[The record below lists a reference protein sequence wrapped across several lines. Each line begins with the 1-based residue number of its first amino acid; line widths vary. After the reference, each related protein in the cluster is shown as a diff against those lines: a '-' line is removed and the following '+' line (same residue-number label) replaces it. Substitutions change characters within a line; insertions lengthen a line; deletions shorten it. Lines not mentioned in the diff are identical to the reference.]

1 MKNSTKKGL
10 TDLII
15 RIQAVEDKINRC
27 FHIDE
32 DNLTIKD
39 AREYGYI
46 NTAINEMVTIVEDM
60 KAVRRDFFSKDGE

>member
-1 MKNSTKKGL
+1 MKNSTKKEL

-15 RIQAVEDKINRC
+15 RIQAVVGKINRC

-46 NTAINEMVTIVEDM
+46 NTAIKELETIVEDM
-60 KAVRRDFFSKDGE
+60 KAVRSNFFLKDGE